1 MVLYSR
7 QSGTPLAALTL
18 KATEDTDCLSMLTA
32 RPSLNEPTPFFQ
44 GMLNL
49 PDKFFG
55 LCISNLSPDSWIR
68 FNISHLPNP
77 HHDIADQSGRS
88 KLKRVNPVN
97 ALRPNQSYEVVADKS
112 NGSRKMILSGRKETV
127 LDPDSGD
134 KKIVAVTVDDDE
146 KKDNGPMGV
155 YFYLTVQPEMST
167 EMAFKFS
174 EGTVWRVVPGFV
186 RKVIKPVPK
195 PPVPYMTASQGE
207 GAAPPSRG
215 FVSGRSNRDCCGPP
229 AASSFAKVHVGSTQA
244 GSLTYGSVVH
254 VSTSTSTHKFDK
266 DKSSEPAVLSMSIW
280 EDMKFLPLPD
290 IEHELQTMTD
300 DWIKNEHSALIES
313 LNGVFKSD
321 TCVIDLESKPDTIIC
336 SCGHQCIHHSNVTAE
351 LVVCPMCR
359 SPITAFVR
367 VEDNFGY
374 VGVAETDPNQSGNI
388 DEFFCGFDGGDY

>member
-18 KATEDTDCLSMLTA
+18 KATEDTGCLTMLTA
-32 RPSLNEPTPFFQ
+32 RPSLNEPTHFFQ
-44 GMLNL
+44 GMLNQ

-68 FNISHLPNP
+68 FNILHLPNP
-77 HHDIADQSGRS
+77 HHDIEDQAGLS
-88 KLKRVNPVN
+88 KLKRINSPN
-97 ALRPNQSYEVVADKS
+97 STKPNQSNEIVADKS
-112 NGSRKMILSGRKETV
+112 NGSRMMILSGRKETV
-127 LDPDSGD
+127 LDPDSGE

-146 KKDNGPMGV
+146 KKDSGPMGV
-155 YFYLTVQPEMST
+155 YFYLSVQPEMST
-167 EMAFKFS
+167 ETASKFS

-195 PPVPYMTASQGE
+195 PPA
-207 GAAPPSRG
+207 PSRG
-215 FVSGRSNRDCCGPP
+215 FGGGQRDGFFDDDEDCCGPP
-229 AASSFAKVHVGSTQA
+229 AASSFARVRVGSTQA

-254 VSTSTSTHKFDK
+254 VSTSTCTHKFDAN
-266 DKSSEPAVLSMSIW
+266 KSSELAVLSMSIW

-290 IEHELQTMTD
+290 IEHELETMTD

-321 TCVIDLESKPDTIIC
+321 TCVIDLESKADTIIC
-336 SCGHQCIHHSNVTAE
+336 SCGHQCIHHSNVTEE
-351 LVVCPMCR
+351 LVLCPMCR
-359 SPITAFVR
+359 APITAFVR

-374 VGVAETDPNQSGNI
+374 VGVAAETDPGESDDI
-388 DEFFCGFDGGDY
+388 FDLDHYDY